1 MKPYAM
7 AAAPL
12 VYLPDSKLR
21 LVSAP
26 VERVDDE
33 VRALVKTMFETMYDA
48 SGIGLAAI
56 QIGVAK
62 RVVTIDLAGKDEEPQ
77 PLVFINPEIGK
88 ASAEKQSYD
97 EGCLSIPD
105 YYEEVERP
113 AVVTVAYLDENGE
126 RQEMEASGLLA
137 VCIQHEIDHLNGV
150 LFIDHISRLKRD
162 RVIKKFEK
170 ARAVGELPSFP
181 SRERRGRRE
190 PEPVEA

>member
-1 MKPYAM
+1 M

-33 VRALVKTMFETMYDA
+33 VRALVATMFETMYESA
-48 SGIGLAAI
+48 GIGLAAI
-56 QIGVAK
+56 QIGVAR

-77 PLVFINPEIGK
+77 PLTLINPEIVK
-88 ASAEKQSYD
+88 ASDETQLYD

-113 AVVTVAYLDENGE
+113 ARVTVRYLDGE
-126 RQEMEASGLLA
+126 GAEQELEADGLLA

-162 RVIKKFEK
+162 RVVKKFEK
-170 ARAVGELPSFP
+170 ARALGELPSFP
-181 SRERRGRRE
+181 KRERRA

>member
-1 MKPYAM
+1 M

-12 VYLPDSKLR
+12 VYLPDPKLR

-26 VERVDDE
+26 VSASDAE
-33 VRALVKTMFETMYDA
+33 VKALVKTMFDTMYDA

-56 QIGVAK
+56 QIGVEK

-77 PLVFINPEIGK
+77 PLVLINPEIVS
-88 ASAEKQSYD
+88 ASEEFSVYD

-113 AVVTVAYLDENGE
+113 AEVTVRYLDETGAT
-126 RQEMEASGLLA
+126 QELATSGLLA
-137 VCIQHEIDHLNGV
+137 VCVQHEIDHLNGV
-150 LFIDHISRLKRD
+150 LFIDHISRLKRE
-162 RVIKKFEK
+162 RVVKKFEK

-181 SRERRGRRE
+181 RRDKKDRGA
-190 PEPVEA
+190 PEPVPS